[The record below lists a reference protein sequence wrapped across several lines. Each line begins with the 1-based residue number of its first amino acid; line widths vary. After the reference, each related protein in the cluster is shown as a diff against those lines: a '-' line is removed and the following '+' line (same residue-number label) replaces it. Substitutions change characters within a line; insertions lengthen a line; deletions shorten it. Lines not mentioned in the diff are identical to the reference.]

1 MDIPPPGEVVSSST
15 HGATGDNGLQRD
27 TPVESSSSK
36 GKEDS
41 AVKIAMETGISVLI
55 GSSERETAPCPIKE
69 TEKLP
74 PSNTSGQLCDIASNS
89 MHDVAVCGAVKIDET
104 QRTIDIDDK
113 VTQRCPKESG
123 LPPVL
128 CESSE
133 KQGDGVTISVIKDD
147 KETLPNIHDKSSS
160 KGNL

>member
-15 HGATGDNGLQRD
+15 HGAIGDNGLQRV

-36 GKEDS
+36 GKVDS

-69 TEKLP
+69 SKKLP
-74 PSNTSGQLCDIASNS
+74 PSDTSGQLCDISSNS
-89 MHDVAVCGAVKIDET
+89 MHDVAICGAVKIGET
-104 QRTIDIDDK
+104 QRTIDDK
-113 VTQRCPKESG
+113 VTQGCTKESG

-147 KETLPNIHDKSSS
+147 KETLPKIHDKSSS
-160 KGNL
+160 KELGNL